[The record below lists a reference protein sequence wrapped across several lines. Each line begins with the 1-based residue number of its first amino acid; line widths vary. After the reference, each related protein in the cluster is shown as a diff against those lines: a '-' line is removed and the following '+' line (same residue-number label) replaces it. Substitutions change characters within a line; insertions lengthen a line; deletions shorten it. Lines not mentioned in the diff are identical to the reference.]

1 MNGETVIILTE
12 MKKLFQEQ
20 DKKIDEKIKNE
31 VNGLREEMNTR
42 FEQTDEKIKNEVNGL
57 REEMN
62 ARFEQTDE
70 KINGLREEMNARFDE
85 FSRDIAS
92 ELTDIMKLFEKKQIV
107 GYKKL
112 NAKIFT
118 LERRQ
123 DSMEEDVIQLKKKVG

>member
-20 DKKIDEKIKNE
+20 DEKIDKKIE
-31 VNGLREEMNTR
+31 NG
-42 FEQTDEKIKNEVNGL
+42 INGL

-70 KINGLREEMNARFDE
+70 KINSLRKEMNNRFDE
-85 FSRDIAS
+85 FSKDIAS
-92 ELTDIMKLFEKKQIV
+92 ELMDIMKLIEKKQIV

-112 NAKIFT
+112 HARIFT

-123 DSMEEDVIQLKKKVG
+123 DSMEEDVIQLKRKVG